1 MARFVDCSFCPSA
14 SMLLTALTLIATELQ
29 DGFVHRRRTQNYVM
43 YIIQLIRTNYIL
55 GTAPRGGQRK

>member
-1 MARFVDCSFCPSA
+1 
-14 SMLLTALTLIATELQ
+14 MLFTALTLIATELQ
-29 DGFVHRRRTQNYVM
+29 DGFVHRRRTQSYVM